1 MAVSE
6 SPKKPSF
13 FKGFLTSLMLKIA
26 SSSYY
31 YGVGFDGTNED
42 VALGTKGLAFTASS
56 FFSTT
61 GGGFE

>member
-1 MAVSE
+1 
-6 SPKKPSF
+6 
-13 FKGFLTSLMLKIA
+13 MLKIA

-31 YGVGFDGTNED
+31 YGEGFGGTNED